1 MTALWPSIDPSFA
14 RDVETRT
21 PTRFRHGLAGHPLLT
36 LDEIARLAEEL
47 PVASLSAERAEKP
60 IAAGDAAGV
69 AAPIDD
75 IGQRIRDVAV
85 NRSWFTL
92 LHVHQVPRYRAL
104 VDEVLDDLAE
114 ASGMD
119 PADLT
124 RRMGFLFASSPR
136 GVTAAHFDIEHSF
149 CMQLQ
154 GTRTLGFG
162 RFADE
167 EQKAREVERYWN
179 GSFGRFHEQPE
190 TVAEHVISPGTGCYI
205 PPYTPHWIVN
215 GDETSLS
222 MTVTFFNRDNET
234 ESLVQAFNTK
244 VARTGLTP
252 RPHGE
257 SPARDRVKVG
267 AMKAWAAVKRPR
279 GPS

>member
-21 PTRFRHGLAGHPLLT
+21 PVRFSHGLAGHPLLT

-47 PVASLSAERAEKP
+47 PPESLSAEPAEKP
-60 IAAGDAAGV
+60 IAAGDAADV
-69 AAPIDD
+69 AASTAD
-75 IGQRIRDVAV
+75 IGRQIREVAQI
-85 NRSWFTL
+85 RSWFTL
-92 LHVHQVPRYRAL
+92 LHVHQVARYRAL
-104 VDEVLDDLAE
+104 VDQVLDDLAE

-124 RRMGFLFASSPR
+124 RRMGFLFASSPH

-162 RFADE
+162 KFADE

-222 MTVTFFNRDNET
+222 MTVTFFNRDNEA

-244 VARTGLTP
+244 VAKAGITP
-252 RPHGE
+252 KPYGA
-257 SPARDRVKVG
+257 SPARDKAKVG
-267 AMKAWAAVKRPR
+267 AMKAWAAVR
-279 GPS
+279 GGGR